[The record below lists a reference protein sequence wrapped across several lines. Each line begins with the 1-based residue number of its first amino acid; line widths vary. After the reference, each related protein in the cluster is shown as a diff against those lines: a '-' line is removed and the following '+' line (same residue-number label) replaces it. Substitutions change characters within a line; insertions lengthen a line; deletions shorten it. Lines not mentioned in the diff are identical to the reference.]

1 MEKSLFLIQLHL
13 NKKLRYCPS
22 GQYFFFFIKKK

>member
-13 NKKLRYCPS
+13 NKKNKILS
-22 GQYFFFFIKKK
+22 FGAVFFFLTNI

>member
-13 NKKLRYCPS
+13 NKKKIRYCPS
-22 GQYFFFFIKKK
+22 GQYFFFN